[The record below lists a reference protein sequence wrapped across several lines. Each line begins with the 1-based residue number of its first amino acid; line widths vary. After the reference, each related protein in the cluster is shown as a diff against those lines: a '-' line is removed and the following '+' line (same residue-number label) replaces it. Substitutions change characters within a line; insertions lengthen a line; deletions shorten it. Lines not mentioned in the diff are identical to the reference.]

1 VDFLAVE
8 RLGLLLV
15 RPGVLVLASP
25 AFGGVYAPAYVKV
38 GLTVILGLVLSP
50 LVSLPAIDP
59 GLLPLL
65 LMREAVIG
73 LALAMAV
80 RVLIAGAE
88 FGGHLIGFQIGFSY
102 SAIVDPQSGV
112 RNNLIAALHGMI
124 ALLTFLSINGHH
136 ALIRALAASYE
147 SLPIG
152 PGHVNASLVGTI
164 TQMFGVIFTLGA
176 HLAAPVVVAL
186 VLVELALGLI
196 SRSAPALNLMA
207 VGFPIRIVAG
217 LVALAAGLRV
227 GPPLMRGV
235 GTLAL
240 DLGERLALAF
250 R

>member
-15 RPGVLVLASP
+15 RPGVLVMASP
-25 AFGGVYAPAYVKV
+25 AFGGVYAPAFVKI
-38 GLTVILGLVLSP
+38 GLTVILAIVLSP
-50 LVSLPAIDP
+50 LVSLPAIAP
-59 GLLPLL
+59 GALPLFA
-65 LMREAVIG
+65 MREAVIG

-102 SAIVDPQSGV
+102 AAIVDPQSGV
-112 RNNLIAALHGMI
+112 RNNLLAALHGMM
-124 ALLTFLSINGHH
+124 AVVTFLSIDGHH
-136 ALIRALAASYE
+136 ALIRTLAASYQ
-147 SLPIG
+147 SMPAG
-152 PGHVNASLVGTI
+152 PGHVDGSLVGTV
-164 TQMFGVIFTLGA
+164 TQMLGAIFTLGA

-186 VLVELALGLI
+186 VLVELALGII
-196 SRSAPALNLMA
+196 SRSAPALNLMV
-207 VGFPIRIVAG
+207 VGFPIRLIAG

-235 GTLAL
+235 GALAL
-240 DLGERLALAF
+240 DLSARLALAF